1 MVVYLTDIMTSL
13 FTYWRG
19 CVFRRKAAAPR
30 ALNPWH
36 AGRSWTC
43 GFSPLPLLAAL
54 WAAAAPAASPF
65 AVEARPAMHDG
76 ARVVEVALT
85 VPPKHKLYSE
95 EIRVSAGER
104 MLTAVDAPAPVTMPD
119 PFTGEPSSFYDA
131 SVTLCYPWPGGEAPE
146 VAVEFMGCDETECF
160 LPERHVFRLTAEG
173 GERIAP
179 ADGDEPEPAAVS
191 GWRARVERDF
201 VLRARAG
208 GYMNAPDFLIFLGD
222 ERGAAG
228 AAAGASPLARGIV
241 VTLLLVVL
249 GGLALNLTPCVLPM
263 IPINLA
269 IIGAGAQAGTRR
281 RGFVLGGLY
290 GVGIALTYGALG
302 LFALLAGAT
311 FGTLNANPWFN
322 AALASLFVVLAAAMM
337 GLLNID
343 FSRFQSAVGSHR
355 PGRGTIALALFMGAV
370 SALLAGACV
379 APALIGVLLLAGR
392 LYADGQPFALGL
404 PFLLGIGMALPWP
417 FAGAGLSFLPKP
429 GRWMNAVK
437 YGFGLL
443 ILGFALYYGRL
454 AWTLFRPTGYDPAAE
469 ERRLEE
475 AFARG
480 AREGRPVFIDVW
492 ATWCKNCHAMDRT
505 TFQDPAV
512 QRRLEEFVVVKY
524 QAERPDREPARG
536 TLRSMEVVG
545 LPAYLI
551 FDPKAEVR

>member
-1 MVVYLTDIMTSL
+1 MPQAPNPLVSGRAWAHGV
-13 FTYWRG
+13 
-19 CVFRRKAAAPR
+19 AA
-30 ALNPWH
+30 L
-36 AGRSWTC
+36 
-43 GFSPLPLLAAL
+43 LLAML
-54 WAAAAPAASPF
+54 WAPAVRADSPF
-65 AVEARPAMHDG
+65 SVQVRRGVHREQP
-76 ARVVEVALT
+76 VVEVALT

-95 EIRVSAGER
+95 EIRVSAGDR
-104 MLTAVDAPAPVTMPD
+104 LLTAVDAPPPVTMPD
-119 PFTGEPSSFYDA
+119 PFTGEPSSFYDGP
-131 SVTLCYPWPGGEAPE
+131 VTLRYPWPGGDAPE

-160 LPERHVFRLTAEG
+160 LPERHIFRLTGEG
-173 GERIAP
+173 SERVVT
-179 ADGDEPEPAAVS
+179 ADGEEPEPAAAS
-191 GWRARVERDF
+191 GWRARAERDF
-201 VLRARAG
+201 VLRTRGG
-208 GYMNAPDFLIFLGD
+208 GYMSAPDFLEFLGD

-228 AAAGASPLARGIV
+228 AADGGSPFARGLF

-322 AALASLFVVLAAAMM
+322 AALAVLFIVLAAAMM

-355 PGRGTIALALFMGAV
+355 PGKGTIALALFMGAV

-392 LYADGQPFALGL
+392 LHAEGQPFALGL

-417 FAGAGLSFLPKP
+417 FAGAGLSFLPRP

-454 AWTLFRPTGYDPAAE
+454 AWTLFRPAGYEPVAE

-475 AFARG
+475 AFERG

-492 ATWCKNCHAMDRT
+492 ATWCKNCMAMDRT

-512 QRRLEEFVVVKY
+512 QRRLEDFVFVKY

-551 FDPKAEVR
+551 FDPKPAAR

>member
-1 MVVYLTDIMTSL
+1 MVYLTDIMITP
-13 FTYWRG
+13 FKVRRG
-19 CVFRRKAAAPR
+19 YVFRRLAA
-30 ALNPWH
+30 
-36 AGRSWTC
+36 
-43 GFSPLPLLAAL
+43 FSLLAMP
-54 WAAAAPAASPF
+54 WAPAARAASTF
-65 AVEARPAMHDG
+65 SVEVRPAMYDG

-85 VPPKHKLYSE
+85 VPPKHKLYSG
-95 EIRVSAGER
+95 EIRVSAGDR
-104 MLTAVDAPAPVTMPD
+104 RLVAVDAPPPVTMPD
-119 PFTGEPSSFYDA
+119 PFTGEPSSFYDGP
-131 SVTLCYPWPGGEAPE
+131 VTLRYSWPGGDAPE

-160 LPERHVFRLTAEG
+160 LPERHVFRVTGEG
-173 GERIAP
+173 GERVVTA
-179 ADGDEPEPAAVS
+179 GEEEPESVAVS
-191 GWRARVERDF
+191 GWRARAERDF
-201 VLRARAG
+201 VLRARGG
-208 GYMNAPDFLIFLGD
+208 GYMNASDFLRFLGD
-222 ERGAAG
+222 EGGATGAAS
-228 AAAGASPLARGIV
+228 GASPFARGIF

-249 GGLALNLTPCVLPM
+249 GGLALNFTPCVLPM

-322 AALASLFVVLAAAMM
+322 AALAALFIVLAAAMM

-417 FAGAGLSFLPKP
+417 FAGAGLSFLPRP

-454 AWTLFRPTGYDPAAE
+454 AWTLFHPTGYDPAAE
-469 ERRLEE
+469 ELRLEE
-475 AFARG
+475 AFERG

-492 ATWCKNCHAMDRT
+492 ANWCKNCHAMDRT
-505 TFQDPAV
+505 TFRDPAV
-512 QRRLEEFVVVKY
+512 QRRLEELVFVKY

-536 TLRSMEVVG
+536 ALRSMEVVG

-551 FDPKAEVR
+551 FDPKPKSR